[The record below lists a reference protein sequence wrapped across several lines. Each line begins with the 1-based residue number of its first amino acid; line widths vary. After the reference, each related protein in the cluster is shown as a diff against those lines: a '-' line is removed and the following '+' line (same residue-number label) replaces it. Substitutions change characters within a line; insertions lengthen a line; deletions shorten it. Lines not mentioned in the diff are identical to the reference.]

1 MEVGQMERSGKRF
14 VRMAVF
20 FAMTLFC
27 MAGMHRPTPVRAAV
41 RVDWYD
47 GEMETDMAVE
57 AGSKFYIGD
66 FVRVFSVDTS
76 ATASLLSA
84 SYRSQNAKIASVNGK
99 GYLNAKKAGMT
110 DITVSCQGKTLLCH
124 LTVEKKGTFVQ
135 SEAVKELKAAAK
147 TLAKGMPKKLNAAK
161 GYTLKRK
168 RDAYLIAY
176 GMYSANKLAYD
187 GFLFENE
194 RPAPD
199 TVSDRRSAMLAVPEA
214 GRYLT
219 AESLLRQFQLSN
231 NPASLESKKTMRI
244 ASATASSKKGKF
256 TVRLAGKISAEQIL
270 AAQLAFPDENGYD
283 ALKTKANMT
292 VSIFDETDR
301 AYYRG
306 NLTLKKGSKQFEVEP
321 VVYVYGGYVRK
332 ELVRGHVYMI
342 GSDMNWANGTKV
354 TAQ

>member
-1 MEVGQMERSGKRF
+1 
-14 VRMAVF
+14 
-20 FAMTLFC
+20 
-27 MAGMHRPTPVRAAV
+27 
-41 RVDWYD
+41 
-47 GEMETDMAVE
+47 
-57 AGSKFYIGD
+57 
-66 FVRVFSVDTS
+66 
-76 ATASLLSA
+76 
-84 SYRSQNAKIASVNGK
+84 
-99 GYLNAKKAGMT
+99 MT

-219 AESLLRQFQLSN
+219 AEALLRQFQLSN